1 MTCTVQ
7 RQHICD
13 VSGYY
18 VIEPDDEQGVAPFLV
33 YCNMTDK
40 GGVGV
45 TVVKHDSEVEIFA
58 HGRVIISITP
68 IPVSLK
74 LKD

>member
-7 RQHICD
+7 RQRICE

-18 VIEPDDEQGVAPFLV
+18 VIDPDDEQGVAPFLV
-33 YCNMTDK
+33 YYNMTDK

-45 TVVKHDSEVEIFA
+45 TVVKHDSEDEIYV
-58 HGRVIISITP
+58 HGSVFKGNPLHRYQFLSN
-68 IPVSLK
+68 
-74 LKD
+74 